1 MGSQCVAGASFEK
14 PPLWEPITWQ
24 GQTLE
29 GKIPLSKQPSKK
41 PPLWEPITWQG
52 QTLEGKTLLSWQAQ
66 ACKKPPLWE
75 PITWQGQTLEGKTL
89 LSKQR
94 VAGIRGKARR
104 GSQCVPRAGFEET
117 TLMGTYNVAR
127 PNVGRNDLSEQATRG
142 RRTWQGE
149 GRLMGSQCVAGA
161 SFEKPPLW
169 EPITWQGQTLE
180 GKIPLSKQPSKKPPL
195 WEPITWQGQTLEG
208 KTLLSWQAQACKK
221 PPLWE
226 PITWQGQTL
235 EGKTLLSKQR
245 VAGIRGKARRGSQCV
260 PRAGFEETT
269 LMGTYNV
276 ARPNVGRKDLSEQAT
291 RGRRT
296 WQGEGP
302 LRGSQRVAG
311 AILESTT
318 LDGNATAASWKKVS
332 DIETQRLAGASLGE
346 TTG

>member
-1 MGSQCVAGASFEK
+1 MAG
-14 PPLWEPITWQ
+14 
-24 GQTLE
+24 
-29 GKIPLSKQPSKK
+29 
-41 PPLWEPITWQG
+41 
-52 QTLEGKTLLSWQAQ
+52 
-66 ACKKPPLWE
+66 
-75 PITWQGQTLEGKTL
+75 
-89 LSKQR
+89 
-94 VAGIRGKARR
+94 VRGKARPNFGR
-104 GSQCVPRAGFEET
+104 KDRSEQATFEES
-117 TLMGTYNVAR
+117 TLMGTYNVAG
-127 PNVGRNDLSEQATRG
+127 PNFGRNDLSEQAKRG

-291 RGRRT
+291 RGRRKNH
-296 WQGEGP
+296 P
-302 LRGSQRVAG
+302 Y
-311 AILESTT
+311 
-318 LDGNATAASWKKVS
+318 GN
-332 DIETQRLAGASLGE
+332 L
-346 TTG
+346 